1 MKTTKMAAPF
11 KTVMYSRILTTCRCP
26 CLQNHL
32 FTLVRVAG
40 SSWQGL
46 DNIQASNFSTSGTKS
61 ARGDSRIQNFR
72 KVINAFMAGSKQL
85 GKDVKVM
92 FQIQKKLRSNNY
104 NWDTLKTEEII
115 HLHQVSEN

>member
-1 MKTTKMAAPF
+1 MATSF
-11 KTVMYSRILTTCRCP
+11 KTLIFSRVLTNCRYQ
-26 CLQNHL
+26 CLQDHL
-32 FTLVRVAG
+32 FTHARVAG
-40 SSWQGL
+40 SSLRGL

-104 NWDTLKTEEII
+104 NWDTLKTEEIL
-115 HLHQVSEN
+115 HLHQVSKN

>member
-1 MKTTKMAAPF
+1 MAAPL
-11 KTVMYSRILTTCRCP
+11 KTVMFSRILTTCRYP
-26 CLQNHL
+26 SLHNHL
-32 FTLVRVAG
+32 FTHVRVAG
-40 SSWQGL
+40 SSLYAL

-115 HLHQVSEN
+115 HLHQVSENIDAV